1 MTTANDLTK
10 TKAARLEKL
19 TAYAASMT
27 VPNTTISVYLNGG
40 IRVSIRR
47 HDVYGQTF
55 RGDRYLVKRGYSD
68 SHFIGGIEEP
78 LAVLKQRLAQVVR

>member
-1 MTTANDLTK
+1 MTTATDLTK
-10 TKAARLEKL
+10 AEAARLEKL
-19 TAYAASMT
+19 TAYAAGLTLPNAT
-27 VPNTTISVYLNGG
+27 VSVYLNGG

-55 RGDRYLVKRGYSD
+55 RGDRYLVKRGCSD
-68 SHFIGGIEEP
+68 SRLIGSIEEP

>member
-1 MTTANDLTK
+1 MATATDLTK
-10 TKAARLEKL
+10 AEAVRLEKL
-19 TAYAASMT
+19 TAYAAGLTM
-27 VPNTTISVYLNGG
+27 PNATISVYLNGG

-68 SHFIGGIEEP
+68 SHFIGSIEEP
-78 LAVLKQRLAQVVR
+78 LTTLKQRLAQVVR

>member
-1 MTTANDLTK
+1 MATATDLTK
-10 TKAARLEKL
+10 AEAARLEKL
-19 TAYAASMT
+19 IAYAAGLT
-27 VPNTTISVYLNGG
+27 VPNATVSVYLNGG

-55 RGDRYLVKRGYSD
+55 RGDRYLVKRGCSD
-68 SHFIGGIEEP
+68 SHLIGSIEEP